1 LRGLTAIPAGVRLH
15 DARIDGKAFALD
27 QASVHTSPHHRLEH
41 TAQEVAVA
49 EAAVPIDRE
58 CRMVG
63 YGVVQIEAA
72 TPTVS
77 EMQFDLLAQASF
89 EADAI
94 AVAYDQHPNHEL
106 GVDRGPT
113 NLAIEGRELLA
124 HVRKQLRHDR
134 IDPTQEMARRNA
146 FLEVE

>member
-1 LRGLTAIPAGVRLH
+1 M
-15 DARIDGKAFALD
+15 
-27 QASVHTSPHHRLEH
+27 
-41 TAQEVAVA
+41 AQEVAVA
-49 EAAVPIDRE
+49 EPAMPIDRE
-58 CRMVG
+58 CRVVR

-72 TPTVS
+72 KPAVS
-77 EMQFDLLAQASF
+77 EMQFDLLAQPPL

-113 NLAIEGRELLA
+113 NVAIEGRELLA
-124 HVRKQLRHDR
+124 HIRKQSRHDR